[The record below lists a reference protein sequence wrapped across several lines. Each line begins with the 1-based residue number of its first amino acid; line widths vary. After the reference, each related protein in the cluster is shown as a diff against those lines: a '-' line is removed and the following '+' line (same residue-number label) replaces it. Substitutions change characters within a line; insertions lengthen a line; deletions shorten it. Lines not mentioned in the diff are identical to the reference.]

1 LYMKLPLFIRRVI
14 QRWIGRGSSD
24 EGQRHR

>member
-14 QRWIGRGSSD
+14 QRWIGKGSSD
-24 EGQRHR
+24 ERQRHR